1 MIVTSDS
8 TGLLYLCAS
17 FGNQFTLFRSCFHG
31 GAKPPVKGYLH
42 EQKEHVKRFS
52 CTLCRFAST
61 KQETYLRHMKL
72 NHPERAETDRVVVDL
87 KISWVMSDRQ
97 LLERVAQEM
106 EVEPPSKKI
115 HLMKG

>member
-1 MIVTSDS
+1 
-8 TGLLYLCAS
+8 
-17 FGNQFTLFRSCFHG
+17 
-31 GAKPPVKGYLH
+31 
-42 EQKEHVKRFS
+42 
-52 CTLCRFAST
+52 
-61 KQETYLRHMKL
+61 MKL

-106 EVEPPSKKI
+106 EVEPPSKKV